1 MFNSEESK
9 AMNSFTKITATIAIA
24 GTAVLGLAACSTPS
38 NSSSSSSSS
47 SNAQLVGPTAVLL
60 SALNG
65 STQTLT
71 KVGDILYINIGD
83 DPAPQNWSATISNP
97 AVLKFT
103 PGTPTT
109 TSAAGTAPTFTA
121 LSSGTTQVTM
131 KNSVSGATSTFTVTV
146 K

>member
-1 MFNSEESK
+1 
-9 AMNSFTKITATIAIA
+9 MNSFTKITATIAIA
-24 GTAVLGLAACSTPS
+24 GTAVFGLAACSS
-38 NSSSSSSSS
+38 NASSSSSSSS
-47 SNAQLVGPTAVLL
+47 ASAAQQLPPTIVDMP
-60 SALNG
+60 ALNG
-65 STQTLT
+65 SAVTLN
-71 KVGDILYINIGD
+71 KVGDILYINIGS
-83 DPAPQNWSATISNP
+83 DPTPQNWSATISNP

-131 KNSVSGATSTFTVTV
+131 KNSSTGATATFTVTV